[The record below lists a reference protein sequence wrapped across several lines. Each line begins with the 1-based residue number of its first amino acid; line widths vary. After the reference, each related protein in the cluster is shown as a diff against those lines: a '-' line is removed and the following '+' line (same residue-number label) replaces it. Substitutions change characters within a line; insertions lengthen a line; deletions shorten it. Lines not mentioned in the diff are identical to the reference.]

1 MRLYEIVGLQETTVS
16 GSIATVAMPLGP
28 VQRRIPPDSLF
39 QGKYTIDSNLTPN
52 TPDWMK
58 KFKGKK

>member
-1 MRLYEIVGLQETTVS
+1 MRLYEIVGLQETTTS
-16 GSIATVAMPLGP
+16 GSIATIAMPLGP
-28 VQRRIPPDSLF
+28 VQRRIPQDSLF
-39 QGKYTIDSNLTPN
+39 SGKYTTDANLTPN

>member
-1 MRLYEIVGLQETTVS
+1 MRLYEIVGLQETTTS
-16 GSIATVAMPLGP
+16 GGIATVAMPLGP
-28 VQRRIPPDSLF
+28 VQRRIPTDSLF
-39 QGKYTIDSNLTPN
+39 SGKYTTDSNPTPN

>member
-1 MRLYEIVGLQETTVS
+1 MRLYEIVGLQETTTS
-16 GSIATVAMPLGP
+16 GSIATIAMPLGP
-28 VQRRIPPDSLF
+28 VQRRIPQDSLF
-39 QGKYTIDSNLTPN
+39 SGKYTTDVNPTPN